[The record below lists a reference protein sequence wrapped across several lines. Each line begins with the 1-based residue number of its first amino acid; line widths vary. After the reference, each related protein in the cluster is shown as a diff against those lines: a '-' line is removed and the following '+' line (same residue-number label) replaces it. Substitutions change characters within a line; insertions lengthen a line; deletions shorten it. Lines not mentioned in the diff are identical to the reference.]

1 MHHAALTVET
11 LSKGAKIGIGVG
23 VAIFGIF
30 LLFVGFYV
38 IKVRKRALNAEKL
51 NKPFGKPMLW
61 F

>member
-1 MHHAALTVET
+1 MET